1 MTEERI
7 IEIIGY
13 LALFCTSISLIPQV
27 IELYRT
33 RSVKGI
39 STYMYVIYAL
49 GMLLWLIYTLYIE
62 ALPLII
68 GNIVSLILA
77 IIILTMK
84 YIWRSKK

>member
-1 MTEERI
+1 MTEETI
-7 IEIIGY
+7 IEILGY

-49 GMLLWLIYTLYIE
+49 GMLLWLIYTVYIK

-84 YIWRSKK
+84 YIWRNKQ

>member
-1 MTEERI
+1 METVI

-27 IELYRT
+27 MQLYRKK
-33 RSVKGI
+33 SAKDI
-39 STYMYVIYAL
+39 STAMYIIYAL
-49 GMLLWLIYTLYIE
+49 GMVLWLIYSLWIN

-68 GNIVSLILA
+68 GNVISLILA

-84 YIWRSKK
+84 YIWR